1 MATKKRARYPWIER
15 HGDKWRGWWLDAQG
29 VRRRAPSRNTE
40 AEAHEDARRARE
52 KIAGRPPGPAMT
64 IGQACDLLRAD
75 LTRRERAP
83 GTLDWY
89 GCQQAALLRYYSPDA
104 ELDVLTGDEVQRWI
118 TQRLAGTPGEGS
130 EWAIAP
136 VSAGTVG
143 HHLRFL
149 RRLFRVATAHGWR
162 GGDPLKQVVGPKV
175 QPAKLDVL
183 GWQEA
188 LDLVQRA
195 RSGGADA
202 LVCLG
207 QDQAGPRRLPHP
219 GKEEPVGAA
228 QRLADVLEALA
239 HLGVR
244 RSELARLRLQDID
257 AGAKLLHVRGKR
269 GLRRVPISDDLLPVL
284 QRLAQGGLDGGHAVA
299 EVDEATV
306 KRRAGYIATLV
317 GRWKRR
323 TGDGRLRPHNLRRT
337 MATALLERGVPEALI
352 GQVLG
357 HAPGSGA
364 VTRLY
369 LAGRE
374 PVLREALGRL
384 AADKP
389 RNDVEAPSE
398 RKRLRRRKAHDKP
411 D

>member
-130 EWAIAP
+130 DWAIAP
-136 VSAGTVG
+136 VSAGTVA

-149 RRLFRVATAHGWR
+149 RRLFRVAGAHGWR
-162 GGDPLKQVVGPKV
+162 GGDPLARVVAPKV
-175 QPAKLDVL
+175 TPAKLDVL
-183 GWQEA
+183 SWQEA
-188 LDLVQRA
+188 LNLVESAQSSQAWRA
-195 RSGGADA
+195 EPLIGAERDS
-202 LVCLG
+202 
-207 QDQAGPRRLPHP
+207 
-219 GKEEPVGAA
+219 AA
-228 QRLADVLEALA
+228 QRLADVLQALLQ
-239 HLGVR
+239 LGVR
-244 RSELARLRLQDID
+244 RTELARLRLQDID
-257 AGAKLLHVRGKR
+257 AGAKLLNVRGKR

-284 QRLAQGGLDGGHAVA
+284 LRLAQGGLDGGKAVA
-299 EVDEATV
+299 DVDERTV

-384 AADKP
+384 IAQPMRDQ
-389 RNDVEAPSE
+389 VEAPPT
-398 RKRLRRRKAHDKP
+398 RKRRGRREAQG
-411 D
+411 

>member
-1 MATKKRARYPWIER
+1 MGTKKRARYPWIER

-29 VRRRAPSRNTE
+29 VRRRAPSRTTE

-64 IGQACDLLRAD
+64 IGQACALLRAD
-75 LTRRERAP
+75 LARRERAP
-83 GTLDWY
+83 GTHEWY
-89 GCQQAALLRYYSPDA
+89 GCQQAALLRYYSPEA

-118 TQRLAGTPGEGS
+118 AQRLAGTRGEGDQ
-130 EWAIAP
+130 WAIAP

-149 RRLFRVATAHGWR
+149 RRLFRIAGAHGWR

-175 QPAKLDVL
+175 RPAPLDVL

-188 LDLVQRA
+188 LDLVEGVRGRPTKGLGRRHA
-195 RSGGADA
+195 AD
-202 LVCLG
+202 
-207 QDQAGPRRLPHP
+207 DPRPEAG
-219 GKEEPVGAA
+219 GAA
-228 QRLADVLEALA
+228 QRLADVLEVLA

-244 RSELARLRLQDID
+244 RSELARLRLEDID
-257 AGAKLLHVRGKR
+257 ERGKLLSVRGKR
-269 GLRRVPISDDLLPVL
+269 GLRRVPISDELLPVL
-284 QRLAQGGLDGGHAVA
+284 LRLAQGGLDGGKPVA
-299 EVDEATV
+299 HVDEATV
-306 KRRAGYIATLV
+306 KRRSGYIATLV

-337 MATALLERGVPEALI
+337 MATALLERGVPEPIIA
-352 GQVLG
+352 QVLG

-364 VTRLY
+364 MTRLY

-384 AADKP
+384 LVDANAK
-389 RNDVEAPSE
+389 SE
-398 RKRLRRRKAHDKP
+398 RQIETPPRQRRRRKKDEAKP
-411 D
+411 DDATPPI